1 MFHKRWGETLLWLY
15 ENWEGPISASEL
27 SNAQDTSVGA
37 ALQLLRRLRGWG
49 YIRLAQFKVSGKPG
63 RPSHEFVL
71 TEKGIKRAK
80 WQQKCGTW
88 NS

>member
-1 MFHKRWGETLLWLY
+1 MFQKRWADTLVWLH
-15 ENWEGPISASEL
+15 ENWEGPISAADLAKS
-27 SNAQDTSVGA
+27 QKTTVGA
-37 ALQLLRRLRGWG
+37 SLQLLRRLRAWG
-49 YIRLAQFKVSGKPG
+49 YVRLAQFKVSGKPG

-80 WQQKCGTW
+80 WQQKSGTW